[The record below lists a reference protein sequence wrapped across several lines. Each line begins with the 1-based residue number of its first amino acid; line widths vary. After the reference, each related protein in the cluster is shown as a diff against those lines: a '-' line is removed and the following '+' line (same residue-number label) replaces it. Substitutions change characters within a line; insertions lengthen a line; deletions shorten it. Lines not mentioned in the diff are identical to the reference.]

1 MFTLSSSQY
10 LITFVS
16 TLSYGRHF
24 RNETTPYKQ
33 INFIPVSSTTS
44 PSLPPSSLW
53 LLAVLLFFFS
63 PPHWQNFKQNSQ
75 IIIQQEQNHE
85 EHTSSNSITS
95 LSCYA
100 IMSTFIPRRH
110 RSPSWPLRS
119 HRRWRHLRRP
129 CFLHSPPSTHQL
141 PPLRLLRCHL
151 PLSIPPPLF
160 LRFLRSLWPPR
171 PPSVFRV
178 PLLPPFSKISPF
190 LFAKTILFYFLF
202 FWAYGY
208 LFGKDGLQLH

>member
-10 LITFVS
+10 VITFVS

-44 PSLPPSSLW
+44 PSLPPSLPPPC
-53 LLAVLLFFFS
+53 ACLLFFYPS
-63 PPHWQNFKQNSQ
+63 SLLLIGKISNKTLE

-110 RSPSWPLRS
+110 RSPS
-119 HRRWRHLRRP
+119 
-129 CFLHSPPSTHQL
+129 
-141 PPLRLLRCHL
+141 
-151 PLSIPPPLF
+151 
-160 LRFLRSLWPPR
+160 
-171 PPSVFRV
+171 
-178 PLLPPFSKISPF
+178 
-190 LFAKTILFYFLF
+190 
-202 FWAYGY
+202 
-208 LFGKDGLQLH
+208 